1 LSLKGES
8 ALRVWRGGS
17 ALAAAGMS
25 SKPTTE
31 TSWDTEIRRSVIH
44 SIAPSAS
51 WSLKARMAV
60 GSCSERNNAS
70 MARYPSSLAL
80 P

>member
-1 LSLKGES
+1 VVLVDGGEG
-8 ALRVWRGGS
+8 RI
-17 ALAAAGMS
+17 AAAGML

-31 TSWDTEIRRSVIH
+31 TSSGTEIRRSVIH
-44 SIAPSAS
+44 SMAPSAS

-70 MARYPSSLAL
+70 AALYPSTLAL